1 MADLYISGLTG
12 TFDSGQMIDKLLQ
25 VKQQPITVLTQK
37 KALLQAKVTSL
48 NNLYGALSSLQSFFQ
63 RP

>member
-37 KALLQAKVTSL
+37 KKH
-48 NNLYGALSSLQSFFQ
+48 YFRQ
-63 RP
+63 R